1 MGTLLNR
8 RRYMGDN
15 QYDEF
20 GYIKDGKIF
29 HLDGIDKGATD
40 GTWVDLIGGKVFT
53 STSSTIEP
61 VSNGFHFSRKND
73 TFVGMINANSI
84 VGNANWTM
92 ECACVADNA
101 QRYASIFTSSYRG
114 YGMALDGSYRFV
126 NGNYAW
132 TTSNIKNGPVVLAL
146 GENIGVENGTQLTTK
161 WGGIGQMSTSGFNV
175 GTCQN
180 RNHNFYGIIHSIR
193 IYNRVLT
200 FDEIIH
206 NQQIDNE
213 RFNLG
218 LTI

>member
-1 MGTLLNR
+1 MGGKSNP
-8 RRYMGDN
+8 
-15 QYDEF
+15 YDEF
-20 GYIKDGKIF
+20 GYVKDGKIF

-53 STSSTIEP
+53 SNSSTYIEA
-61 VSNGFHFSRKND
+61 VNNGFHFLSGGGR
-73 TFVGMINANSI
+73 TYVSMSNSTELT
-84 VGNANWTM
+84 GNANWTM

-101 QRYASIFTSSYRG
+101 QNNASMFTSSSRG
-114 YGMALDGSYRFV
+114 YGMALNGTYRFA

-132 TTSNIKNGPVVLAL
+132 TTSGIKNGSVVLAL

-161 WGGIGQMSTSGFNV
+161 KSAIGQMTTSWFRV
-175 GTCQN
+175 GSCQN
-180 RNHNFYGIIHSIR
+180 WSHNFYGVIHSIR

-200 FDEIIH
+200 YDEIIH
-206 NQQIDNE
+206 NQQVDNE